1 MYRKEFYK
9 KGREA
14 PLKLSR
20 PRLPLMIFLLMILG
34 SLLVGFLVIYE
45 IVATHSRGEYLRL
58 ENRFI
63 KIDLPRNWFVYS
75 WKTENSTGDIY
86 NVFLTPPNLLSAI
99 IFKIHDEK
107 ATQNFMKEYNLT
119 DALSVATFE
128 IERVYNWTQSKNEN
142 ASIIFEETGEIE
154 LFKKQA
160 GYSKII
166 VKDGIETD
174 GKFYDMSFLMMS
186 YIQNQKLVEIAFWG
200 KKEDCEKMSDLFE
213 TILNSTE
220 IRM

>member
-1 MYRKEFYK
+1 
-9 KGREA
+9 
-14 PLKLSR
+14 
-20 PRLPLMIFLLMILG
+20 MIFLLMILG

-86 NVFLTPPNLLSAI
+86 NVFLTPPDLLSAI

-142 ASIIFEETGEIE
+142 ASIIFKETGEIIPKPSSSLVLGSDSISGSPLGLDIVTSKTIKPTWRLKGASFIVYLLE
-154 LFKKQA
+154 YFQNLF
-160 GYSKII
+160 
-166 VKDGIETD
+166 VLL
-174 GKFYDMSFLMMS
+174 FYL
-186 YIQNQKLVEIAFWG
+186 QKVVQP
-200 KKEDCEKMSDLFE
+200 
-213 TILNSTE
+213 NSPT
-220 IRM
+220 